1 MMLEITL
8 IKSPI
13 GRPPKHRVTVKTLGL
28 TKMHKTVRLEETPE
42 VVGMINAFTLGL
54 QRVNPEAT
62 VKVVW
67 LNSWFDPARAQERY
81 HRALDVIEQ
90 RTLGAG
96 DLDHLFQGAFQDLV

>member
-42 VVGMINAFTLGL
+42 VNGMINQVRHLL
-54 QRVNPEAT
+54 
-62 VKVVW
+62 KVRR
-67 LNSWFDPARAQERY
+67 LSEG
-81 HRALDVIEQ
+81 E
-90 RTLGAG
+90 
-96 DLDHLFQGAFQDLV
+96 